1 MVIRLGIVSY
11 LNAFPYLYGL
21 EKQLRDDFS
30 IQFCFGT
37 PAELNKRMAQS
48 ALDIALL
55 SSVELARH
63 PDRYN
68 SLPNLGIGVRE
79 TAGSVLLFSQVPL
92 EQLKEKTIAVTS
104 ASATGVVLLR
114 LLLERCWGIEGVNF
128 QRRMDFRGIRDQF
141 PAILAIG
148 DEALEAKQQW
158 SRQWTCY
165 DLGKIWAEWTG
176 LPFVFALWVYSKEWE
191 RGHPV
196 ELQAVSRKLE
206 EALEYSRL
214 HWKEMVSE
222 AGKRWNRIEGIE
234 SYLKKFDYHLGSSH
248 RDGLVTFYQ
257 WVKRMGEEEIHV
269 DRPSAAVG
277 S

>member
-1 MVIRLGIVSY
+1 MSVRLGIVSY
-11 LNAFPYLYGL
+11 LNTFPYLYGL
-21 EKQLRDDFS
+21 EKQLQGDSS
-30 IQFCFGT
+30 IQLCFGT
-37 PAELNKRMAQS
+37 PAELNKKMGQG

-55 SSVELARH
+55 SSIELARH

-68 SLPNLGIGVRE
+68 SLPDFGIGVRE

-92 EQLKEKTIAVTS
+92 EQLKGKMIAVTS
-104 ASATGVVLLR
+104 ASATGVALLR
-114 LLLERCWGIEGVNF
+114 LLLERYWGIEGIHF

-141 PAILAIG
+141 PGVLAIG

-158 SRQWTCY
+158 PRQWTCY

-191 RGHPV
+191 REHPV
-196 ELQAVSRKLE
+196 ELQSVSRRLA
-206 EALEYSRL
+206 EALEYSRF
-214 HWKEMVSE
+214 HWEEMVSE
-222 AGKRWNRIEGIE
+222 AEERWNRIEGVE
-234 SYLKKFDYHLGSSH
+234 PYLRKFDYSLDSSH

-257 WVKRMGEEEIHV
+257 WIKRMGEEEDDV
-269 DRPSAAVG
+269 DRPSAAI

>member
-11 LNAFPYLYGL
+11 LNTFPYLYGL
-21 EKQLRDDFS
+21 EKRLQDDSS
-30 IQFCFGT
+30 IQLCFGT
-37 PAELNKRMAQS
+37 PAELNKKMGQG

-55 SSVELARH
+55 SSIELTRH
-63 PDRYN
+63 PDSYN
-68 SLPNLGIGVRE
+68 SLPDLGIGVRE
-79 TAGSVLLFSQVPL
+79 AAGSVLLFSQVPL
-92 EQLKEKTIAVTS
+92 EQLKGKTMAVTS
-104 ASATGVVLLR
+104 ASATGVALLR
-114 LLLERCWGIEGVNF
+114 LLLEKCWGIEGVGF
-128 QRRMDFRGIRDQF
+128 QRRMNFRGIRDQF
-141 PAILAIG
+141 SAILAIG

-158 SRQWTCY
+158 PQQWTCY

-196 ELQAVSRKLE
+196 ELQSVSLKLE

-214 HWKEMVSE
+214 HWEEMVSE
-222 AGKRWNRIEGIE
+222 AEKRWNRIEGIE
-234 SYLKKFDYHLGSSH
+234 PYLKRFDYRLGSSH